1 MIVSNAG
8 ERSRLVGVVLVLA
21 FEGCCAG
28 LPPRLAEQPELPAA
42 EFAPCP
48 RHMTGRSARL
58 AENMPGI
65 PLPSTSRNGDPE
77 GAALTGVQLMRMGS
91 SVVTDGRWLLC
102 RAVGVG
108 VGGIASGPAA
118 PRGGRQQLISV
129 TYDRLRAVRDV

>member
-1 MIVSNAG
+1 MFNAG

-28 LPPRLAEQPELPAA
+28 LPPRPAEQPELPAA

-48 RHMTGRSARL
+48 RHTTGRSAQP
-58 AENMPGI
+58 ANSMPGV
-65 PLPSTSRNGDPE
+65 PSLSTFRSGDPG
-77 GAALTGVQLMRMGS
+77 GAALTGLQLMRMGS
-91 SVVTDGRWLLC
+91 SGVTDGRWLLC

-108 VGGIASGPAA
+108 VGGVASGLAA
-118 PRGGRQQLISV
+118 SREGRQQLLSV